1 MQVDIQNDGPV
12 TIQLDSVTKG
22 KVRNVAFRAV
32 TFLLC
37 IFVFNQLP
45 VTLRKYLGRE
55 ILNRDNILS
64 LLSFGKPVRL
74 FLNFLSHQRKLNFF

>member
-55 ILNRDNILS
+55 ILNRQY
-64 LLSFGKPVRL
+64 FVAT
-74 FLNFLSHQRKLNFF
+74 FFWKACETIP